1 MEVSHHDDNGIV
13 FKNKL
18 RTNER
23 LQKFFDVYS
32 TQNDII
38 YQRGL
43 LAFILKHQSFNSEA
57 DALLNDILKK

>member
-1 MEVSHHDDNGIV
+1 MEVSHHEESGVV

-23 LQKFFDVYS
+23 LQKFFDVYCR
-32 TQNDII
+32 QNDII

-43 LAFILKHQSFNSEA
+43 LAFILKHQSFNGEA

>member
-1 MEVSHHDDNGIV
+1 MEVSHHEESGVV

-23 LQKFFDVYS
+23 LQKFFDIYS

-43 LAFILKHQSFNSEA
+43 LEFIG
-57 DALLNDILKK
+57 DINWFDGVCVGS